1 MVSCPQHRQGSNAK
15 CSGEEVACNIQVP
28 GHPIWL
34 WECFFLGGGRG
45 GEEFLSSS

>member
-1 MVSCPQHRQGSNAK
+1 MVSCPRGRQGSNAK

-34 WECFFLGGGRG
+34 WDVESVFFFFFVGGGG
-45 GEEFLSSS
+45 ISF